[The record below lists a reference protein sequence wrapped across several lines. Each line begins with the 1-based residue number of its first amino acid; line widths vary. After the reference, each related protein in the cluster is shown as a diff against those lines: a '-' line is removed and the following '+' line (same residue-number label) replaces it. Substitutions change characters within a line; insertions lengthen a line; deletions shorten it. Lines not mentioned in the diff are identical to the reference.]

1 MHAELLKTIGTWQD
15 VATAANTTVHRSE
28 CLKEPSSLWKKRILY
43 AEHSPIRNLI
53 FVIKIYDLPSWVSVH
68 LVRHKIGI
76 DHFVST
82 QRTDRTGK
90 DRELLPQNSPVTHQI
105 TVNAQALINISRK
118 RLCKC
123 ASLETQ
129 NVWKMVL
136 ETIKDSQP
144 ELYCVCVPECIYR
157 GFCPEMNSCGYYKTK
172 EYENDR
178 EIYIQ
183 K

>member
-1 MHAELLKTIGTWQD
+1 MI
-15 VATAANTTVHRSE
+15 
-28 CLKEPSSLWKKRILY
+28 
-43 AEHSPIRNLI
+43 
-53 FVIKIYDLPSWVSVH
+53 
-68 LVRHKIGI
+68 
-76 DHFVST
+76 
-82 QRTDRTGK
+82 
-90 DRELLPQNSPVTHQI
+90 
-105 TVNAQALINISRK
+105 
-118 RLCKC
+118 
-123 ASLETQ
+123 
-129 NVWKMVL
+129 L